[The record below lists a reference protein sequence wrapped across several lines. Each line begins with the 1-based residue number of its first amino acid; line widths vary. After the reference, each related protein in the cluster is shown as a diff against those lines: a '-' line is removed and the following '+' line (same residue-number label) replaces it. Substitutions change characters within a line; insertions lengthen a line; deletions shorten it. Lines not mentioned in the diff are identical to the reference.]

1 MIARAAEMPKRI
13 RRGRRGGIAVIGRV
27 FSVGEGERLVI
38 SVRGVCE
45 GAEGDV
51 VVWWYRVCGGCGG

>member
-1 MIARAAEMPKRI
+1 MPKRI

-51 VVWWYRVCGGCGG
+51 VVWWYRVCGGCGR